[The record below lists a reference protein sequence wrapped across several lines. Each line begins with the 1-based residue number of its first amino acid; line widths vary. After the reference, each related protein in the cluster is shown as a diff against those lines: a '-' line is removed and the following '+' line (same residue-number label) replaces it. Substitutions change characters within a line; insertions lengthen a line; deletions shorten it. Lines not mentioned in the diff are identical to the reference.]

1 VNIEIEKQK
10 TKITNDNPTTVYYH
24 TPHLWKRI
32 QWHIQRDS
40 ERSVL
45 ATEWRQTHSLNG
57 TDTTHLLVCAQHSP
71 TIFLLKKIKK
81 STWKHQKPPWPCN
94 HPKIK
99 NGLKVQEY
107 SWMQTLFFR
116 WSNSYFSLYMNNR
129 KKNTLAQH
137 IFDPGIK
144 KYF

>member
-1 VNIEIEKQK
+1 VKIEIEKQK

-81 STWKHQKPPWPCN
+81 STWKHQKP
-94 HPKIK
+94 HDLVITQK
-99 NGLKVQEY
+99 LKTV
-107 SWMQTLFFR
+107 WKF
-116 WSNSYFSLYMNNR
+116 
-129 KKNTLAQH
+129 KNTHECKLYFLDGQIH
-137 IFDPGIK
+137 IFHCTWITGKKTLLPNIFLIPG
-144 KYF
+144 